1 MFMRSTKISTYI
13 RLFIFIFLMACVT
26 AAVQPVQA
34 ASVKIRYNGKTH
46 KNKSKQLAVR
56 LDGKTISKKSYKAIK
71 LKGSYMVNY
80 TDIFKKGAKAK
91 CSYKKKTKKLT
102 ISQNGV
108 TLKMK
113 VGSKSVTVNGKKK
126 KLPAAPLSVRY
137 VSKKKTK
144 ILVPVNYIAKKLSY
158 TYKKSGSN
166 IELTSPL
173 YLNYDG
179 KNVYYKGVQ
188 GKIYYNHKEYTPSA
202 LPVIKI
208 AGSMYMPE
216 EVVKNILKLN
226 YQYDAGTGQV
236 KISNEDIGVSFE
248 GKINSNQASVNAQNV
263 TLNAPI
269 KLVKNLKK
277 NVSVVCL
284 PASGVLKQLKYT
296 SSWDS
301 SKKYYKAQSQIFFL
315 WNKKITADPNESATI
330 NRLYDFQSKYSQ
342 PSANTGSIDFRL
354 TGSSTELMS
363 SLSVR
368 RNKNTITVSL
378 PKSQYMLDKK
388 QFTNFGEIIS
398 KMDVTASGDTVEITF
413 DCESVTDYSYV
424 IQNNVL
430 MMNLLYTYS
439 SSNGSVTNYSL
450 SIPKPSGTT
459 ISDVTNEDL
468 YASKKFKVMIKGDH
482 VAHFQKNPVVINDNS
497 VKGVEVTKSGNNTVL
512 TISTASLRGYK
523 IYEQGSNFVV
533 TMGSPKSVYKS
544 IVVLDAG
551 HGGHDPGAQNKGTN
565 EKDLNFKIIYTLM
578 KQYFSQN
585 APDIKVYWT
594 RTSDTFITL
603 ANRAA
608 FAKSVEADAFISL
621 HMNSASNASAN
632 GTEVYYSTSN
642 NSSGFG
648 GITSQKMATLFKNK
662 LIADLGTKNR
672 GVKTAAYYVLKH
684 NTVPSILIE
693 LGFISGNSDYAK
705 LTNAAFQQNAAKSIY
720 NGIVSMFATYPTG
733 R

>member
-1 MFMRSTKISTYI
+1 MRSTKISTYI
-13 RLFIFIFLMACVT
+13 RWFLFIFLMVCVAT
-26 AAVQPVQA
+26 GVQPVQA

-46 KNKSKQLAVR
+46 KNKSKQLAVK
-56 LDGKTISKKSYKAIK
+56 LDGKTISKKAYKAIK
-71 LKGSYMVNY
+71 IKGSYMVNY
-80 TDIFKKGAKAK
+80 TDIFKRGAKAK

-126 KLPAAPLSVRY
+126 KLPTAPLSVRY
-137 VSKKKTK
+137 ISKKKTK
-144 ILVPVNYIAKKLSY
+144 ILVPVNYIAKKLNYS
-158 TYKKSGSN
+158 YKKSGSA
-166 IELTSPL
+166 IDLTSPL

-188 GKIYYNHKEYTPSA
+188 GKMYYNHKEYAPSA
-202 LPVIKI
+202 LPVIKLS
-208 AGSMYMPE
+208 GSMYMPE
-216 EVVKNILKLN
+216 EVIKNILKLD
-226 YQYDAGTGQV
+226 YQYNAGTGQV
-236 KISNEDIGVSFE
+236 KISNEDIGISFE
-248 GKINSNQASVNAQNV
+248 GKINSNQASVNEQNV

-284 PASGVLKQLKYT
+284 PAAGVLKQLKYT

-301 SKKYYKAQSQIFFL
+301 AKKYYKAQSQIFFK
-315 WNKKITADPNESATI
+315 WNKKITADPTESDTI
-330 NRLYDFQSKYSQ
+330 NRLYDFQSTYSQ
-342 PSANTGSIDFRL
+342 PSGNTGAIDFKL
-354 TGSSTELMS
+354 TGSSTELMKN
-363 SLSVR
+363 LSIR
-368 RNKNTITVSL
+368 RNKNVITIAL
-378 PKSQYMLDKK
+378 PKSQYMLDKN
-388 QFTNFGEIIS
+388 QFSNFGEIIK
-398 KMDVTASGDTVEITF
+398 KMDVTTNGDTVEITF
-413 DCESVTDYSYV
+413 DCEEVADYSYV
-424 IQNNVL
+424 IQNNIL
-430 MMNLLYTYS
+430 MMNVLYTYTTNG
-439 SSNGSVTNYSL
+439 NGSVTGYSL
-450 SIPKPSGTT
+450 SIPKPSGTS
-459 ISDVTNEDL
+459 INDVTNEDL
-468 YASKKFKVMIKGDH
+468 YASKKFKVMIRGDH

-497 VKGVEVTKSGNNTVL
+497 VKGVEVTRSGENTVL

-523 IYEQGSNFVV
+523 IYEQGNNFVV
-533 TMGSPKSVYKS
+533 TMGTPKSVYKS

-551 HGGHDPGAQNKGTN
+551 HGGHDPGAKNKGTN

-578 KQYFSQN
+578 KPYFSQN

-594 RTSDTFITL
+594 RTNDAFITL

-621 HMNSASNASAN
+621 HMNSAANASAN

-642 NSSGFG
+642 NRSGFG

-672 GVKTAAYYVLKH
+672 GVKTAGYYVLKH

-705 LTNAAFQQNAAKSIY
+705 LTNASFQQNAAKSIY
-720 NGIVSMFATYPTG
+720 EGIVSMFATYPTG